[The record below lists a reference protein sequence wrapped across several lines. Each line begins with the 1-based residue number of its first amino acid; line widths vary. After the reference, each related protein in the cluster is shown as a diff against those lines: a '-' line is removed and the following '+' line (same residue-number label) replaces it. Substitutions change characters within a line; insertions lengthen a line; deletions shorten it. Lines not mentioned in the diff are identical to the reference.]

1 MFALAA
7 GTAALNRCVGSARSS
22 GSVLGRSLVSIGMTL
37 EVDSEYPGTAV
48 RPPSSHC
55 TSDSHCSSTT
65 CWHHLLAPHLL
76 APPAGTARA
85 PPAAYLRLLTQ
96 QVARMRASRER
107 AASLS
112 SAEMNGSW
120 EAVRSR
126 VLWAAGLRDL
136 PDAAPGRGYTGHA
149 FNDANHCDATTM
161 LGEVAHDTNDGSV
174 KGIAVGNLLGPGIEI
189 ASLPE
194 LGPGGSW
201 STCTNGCHLE
211 PPQDVRALIPPL
223 KCGSDTAAPRPA
235 RRALHTT

>member
-1 MFALAA
+1 
-7 GTAALNRCVGSARSS
+7 
-22 GSVLGRSLVSIGMTL
+22 
-37 EVDSEYPGTAV
+37 
-48 RPPSSHC
+48 
-55 TSDSHCSSTT
+55 
-65 CWHHLLAPHLL
+65 
-76 APPAGTARA
+76 
-85 PPAAYLRLLTQ
+85 
-96 QVARMRASRER
+96 MRASRER
-107 AASLS
+107 AVSLS

-136 PDAAPGRGYTGHA
+136 PDAAPGRGCTGHA

-161 LGEVAHDTNDGSV
+161 LGEVSHDTNDGSV

-211 PPQDVRALIPPL
+211 PPQDVRALTPPP
-223 KCGSDTAAPRPA
+223 KCGSYTPAPRTAHLSTAHLRTAHLRSPLRGVLQPA
-235 RRALHTT
+235 AAHCTPRTARVCMVHRACTRVWAARQVAHVHSRGAQP

>member
-1 MFALAA
+1 M
-7 GTAALNRCVGSARSS
+7 
-22 GSVLGRSLVSIGMTL
+22 
-37 EVDSEYPGTAV
+37 
-48 RPPSSHC
+48 
-55 TSDSHCSSTT
+55 
-65 CWHHLLAPHLL
+65 
-76 APPAGTARA
+76 
-85 PPAAYLRLLTQ
+85 PAAYLRLLAQ

-223 KCGSDTAAPRPA
+223 KCGSCSQAPRPA
-235 RRALHTT
+235 RALPTTSAARRPARVCIVHRACTRVWAARQVGHVHSRSAQP